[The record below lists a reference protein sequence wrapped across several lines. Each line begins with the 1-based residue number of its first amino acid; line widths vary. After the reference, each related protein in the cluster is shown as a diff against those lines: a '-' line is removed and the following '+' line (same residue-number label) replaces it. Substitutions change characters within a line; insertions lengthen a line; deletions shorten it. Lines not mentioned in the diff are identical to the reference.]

1 MWIYDSESLQFI
13 AVNDAASEQYGFDRN
28 QFLAMTLADL
38 QPPDE
43 RSASRLREFQPA
55 TMRLQTRAGDVITVE
70 VTAYEVRLPGRR
82 ARLAMAIDTNAVRR
96 TEDALRESER
106 RFREMLDTI
115 ELLAVLL
122 DVVGTITYCN
132 PYLMRVTGYAKQ
144 DVIGKNFFDLF
155 VPRERRDQVSRGFLE
170 NIGRG
175 VIGAHVE
182 MEIFTRDGEKRVIL
196 WNNTVLRSP
205 EDSILGAASIGSDV
219 TEQREAE
226 RSSGGCRSANVIARN

>member
-1 MWIYDSESLQFI
+1 
-13 AVNDAASEQYGFDRN
+13 
-28 QFLAMTLADL
+28 
-38 QPPDE
+38 DE
-43 RSASRLREFQPA
+43 RSDTRLREFQPA
-55 TMRLQTRAGDVITVE
+55 TMRLQTRAGEVITVE

-155 VPRERRDQVSRGFLE
+155 VQPDRREQVSRGFLE
-170 NIGRG
+170 AIGRG
-175 VIGAHVE
+175 IIGAHIE
-182 MEIFTRDGEKRVIL
+182 MEITTQAGERRIIL

-205 EDSILGAASIGSDV
+205 EASVVGIAGIGSDV
-219 TEQREAE
+219 TEQRQAE
-226 RSSGGCRSANVIARN
+226 SQLVHNAFHDALTRLPNRALFVDRLAHALD